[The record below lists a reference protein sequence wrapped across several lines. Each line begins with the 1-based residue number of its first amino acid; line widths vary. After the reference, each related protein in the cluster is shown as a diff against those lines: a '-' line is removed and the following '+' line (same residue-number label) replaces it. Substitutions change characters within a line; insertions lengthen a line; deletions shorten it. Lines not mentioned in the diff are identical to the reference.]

1 MSNEEKILEVL
12 AKLTAKVDKQGE
24 QLTYLTERVDEIDT
38 RSLRSSV
45 LLETE
50 VARDVRLVYEG
61 QEMMIRAVAWNQYPK
76 EQVKEMLL
84 YHTLKGEWSYH
95 NISTDTK
102 WYETMGNGKYT
113 YTDNNGN
120 TVEGDTA
127 KISMVV
133 RMVREAPIQL
143 NNWSWNYRGVLSETT
158 GSIRSSNLKAT
169 NGYIHVLDYYLERPT
184 RAFLEEN

>member
-61 QEMMIRAVAWNQYPK
+61 QEMLRQKMEELAPK
-76 EQVKEMLL
+76 DRVEVL
-84 YHTLKGEWSYH
+84 
-95 NISTDTK
+95 
-102 WYETMGNGKYT
+102 
-113 YTDNNGN
+113 
-120 TVEGDTA
+120 EGDVA
-127 KISMVV
+127 M
-133 RMVREAPIQL
+133 
-143 NNWSWNYRGVLSETT
+143 
-158 GSIRSSNLKAT
+158 LKDVIKLMRQEIA
-169 NGYIHVLDYYLERPT
+169 GLKK
-184 RAFLEEN
+184 AQ

>member
-61 QEMMIRAVAWNQYPK
+61 QEMLRQKMEELAPK
-76 EQVKEMLL
+76 DRVEVL
-84 YHTLKGEWSYH
+84 
-95 NISTDTK
+95 
-102 WYETMGNGKYT
+102 
-113 YTDNNGN
+113 
-120 TVEGDTA
+120 EGDVA
-127 KISMVV
+127 M
-133 RMVREAPIQL
+133 
-143 NNWSWNYRGVLSETT
+143 
-158 GSIRSSNLKAT
+158 LKDVIKLMRQEIAE
-169 NGYIHVLDYYLERPT
+169 LKK
-184 RAFLEEN
+184 AQ

>member
-61 QEMMIRAVAWNQYPK
+61 QEMLRQKMEELAQKDRV
-76 EQVKEMLL
+76 EVL
-84 YHTLKGEWSYH
+84 
-95 NISTDTK
+95 
-102 WYETMGNGKYT
+102 
-113 YTDNNGN
+113 
-120 TVEGDTA
+120 EGDVA
-127 KISMVV
+127 M
-133 RMVREAPIQL
+133 
-143 NNWSWNYRGVLSETT
+143 
-158 GSIRSSNLKAT
+158 LKDVIKLMRQEIAE
-169 NGYIHVLDYYLERPT
+169 LKK
-184 RAFLEEN
+184 AQ

>member
-61 QEMMIRAVAWNQYPK
+61 QEMLRQKMEELAPK
-76 EQVKEMLL
+76 DRVEVL
-84 YHTLKGEWSYH
+84 
-95 NISTDTK
+95 
-102 WYETMGNGKYT
+102 
-113 YTDNNGN
+113 
-120 TVEGDTA
+120 EGDVA
-127 KISMVV
+127 M
-133 RMVREAPIQL
+133 
-143 NNWSWNYRGVLSETT
+143 
-158 GSIRSSNLKAT
+158 LKDV
-169 NGYIHVLDYYLERPT
+169 IKLMRQ
-184 RAFLEEN
+184 ENAELKKAQ

>member
-61 QEMMIRAVAWNQYPK
+61 QEMLRQKMEELAPK
-76 EQVKEMLL
+76 NRVEVL
-84 YHTLKGEWSYH
+84 
-95 NISTDTK
+95 
-102 WYETMGNGKYT
+102 
-113 YTDNNGN
+113 
-120 TVEGDTA
+120 EGDVA
-127 KISMVV
+127 M
-133 RMVREAPIQL
+133 
-143 NNWSWNYRGVLSETT
+143 
-158 GSIRSSNLKAT
+158 LKDVIKLMRQEIAE
-169 NGYIHVLDYYLERPT
+169 LKK
-184 RAFLEEN
+184 AQ

>member
-61 QEMMIRAVAWNQYPK
+61 QEMLRQKMEELVPK
-76 EQVKEMLL
+76 DRVEVL
-84 YHTLKGEWSYH
+84 
-95 NISTDTK
+95 
-102 WYETMGNGKYT
+102 
-113 YTDNNGN
+113 
-120 TVEGDTA
+120 EGDVA
-127 KISMVV
+127 M
-133 RMVREAPIQL
+133 
-143 NNWSWNYRGVLSETT
+143 
-158 GSIRSSNLKAT
+158 LKDVIKLMRQEIAE
-169 NGYIHVLDYYLERPT
+169 LKK
-184 RAFLEEN
+184 AQ

>member
-61 QEMMIRAVAWNQYPK
+61 QEMLRQKVEELAPK
-76 EQVKEMLL
+76 DRVEVL
-84 YHTLKGEWSYH
+84 
-95 NISTDTK
+95 
-102 WYETMGNGKYT
+102 
-113 YTDNNGN
+113 
-120 TVEGDTA
+120 EGDVA
-127 KISMVV
+127 M
-133 RMVREAPIQL
+133 
-143 NNWSWNYRGVLSETT
+143 
-158 GSIRSSNLKAT
+158 LKDVIKLMRQEIAE
-169 NGYIHVLDYYLERPT
+169 LKK
-184 RAFLEEN
+184 AQ

>member
-61 QEMMIRAVAWNQYPK
+61 QEMIRQKMEELAPK
-76 EQVKEMLL
+76 DRVEVL
-84 YHTLKGEWSYH
+84 
-95 NISTDTK
+95 
-102 WYETMGNGKYT
+102 
-113 YTDNNGN
+113 
-120 TVEGDTA
+120 EGDVA
-127 KISMVV
+127 M
-133 RMVREAPIQL
+133 
-143 NNWSWNYRGVLSETT
+143 
-158 GSIRSSNLKAT
+158 LKDVIKLMRQEIAE
-169 NGYIHVLDYYLERPT
+169 LKK
-184 RAFLEEN
+184 AQ